1 MDNKQDRQFFNKV
14 KDFLGQNHSV
24 SPKQIPSNSVNASIK
39 NILEHNKIY
48 RPINFNP
55 VLNSQN
61 LIDATLKSM
70 QSIQT
75 KGSPTNP
82 GNSKNI
88 TGNAFTTIKEGVF
101 DIIANDEEQQQ
112 EMPQQDLVSLPKPG
126 EIPALIATPTV
137 EPGAS
142 ATDMYGKTTNVAPLP
157 PGPNRAATPQFS
169 MVPKNIPTGVP
180 LPANTTP
187 TQPQSATPMA
197 KPSAADSTGDAEA
210 QSNRGDIVDTLRAA
224 GAMPGGYGEGGGES
238 GAASRRQA
246 RQSRN
251 AAIAAANISA
261 SREREKMQDAIK
273 AAPDAETK
281 SKLRGELR
289 TFHQRTGVFQS
300 NQQGNI
306 TQSSVATRYAPK
318 NTAAPGTSVGQ
329 PTNQATQ
336 TGSMPKPAIAGVDT
350 EGPPSSLATG
360 SAVNA
365 KTEKLTTPQPKPG
378 TPKPT
383 ASTTPAPRTAASQG
397 TTPTPGAGA
406 RETLGLGRTEQ
417 TTSPAPSLAGEMLGL
432 GRSTQQ
438 TEETPAQKRARELLQ
453 R

>member
-39 NILEHNKIY
+39 NILEQNKVY

-61 LIDATLKSM
+61 LIDVTLKSM

-112 EMPQQDLVSLPKPG
+112 QMPQQDLVSLPKPG

-137 EPGAS
+137 EPGTS
-142 ATDMYGKTTNVAPLP
+142 GKNMDGRTVNVAPLT

-169 MVPKNIPTGVP
+169 MVSNTATGASVP
-180 LPANTTP
+180 PSTTP

-197 KPSAADSTGDAEA
+197 KPSGADSTGDAEA
-210 QSNRGDIVDTLRAA
+210 QNNRGDIVDTLRAA
-224 GAMPGGYGEGGGES
+224 RAMPGGYGEGGGEA
-238 GAASRRQA
+238 GAAGRRQE

-261 SREREKMQDAIK
+261 SRERERMQDAIK

-289 TFHQRTGVFQS
+289 TFNQRTGVFQS

-318 NTAAPGTSVGQ
+318 NTAAPGTAVGQ
-329 PTNQATQ
+329 PANQGTQ
-336 TGSMPKPAIAGVDT
+336 TGSTPKPATAGVDT

-383 ASTTPAPRTAASQG
+383 VSTTPAPRTATSQG

-417 TTSPAPSLAGEMLGL
+417 TPSPAPSLAGEMLGL